1 MDRTRSE
8 EMRLQA
14 LTQLGLLDTPPSE
27 SFDRITRMA
36 SRMFGLPIAAVSLT
50 DRDRQWFKS
59 RVGVDHREIPRE
71 KAPCAEVAETAGP
84 LVVPDLLES
93 PHYRDSLLAQSGI
106 RFYAAAPLV
115 TRDGYGLG
123 AMCVLGTEP
132 REVTPEEKHVLVDL
146 AAMVMA
152 QIELQHAFGRVEPV
166 SGLPNRHQLLDDLD
180 DAARDSPG
188 ALRSLVLLELA
199 DAARLQEATRVLG
212 PDTVDELVR
221 EATLALRSEFGPSL
235 KIYQVGTAQ
244 LGWIVAHADKDAR
257 TRYLAAAGPRFARYL
272 RRASFPRLAS
282 PVAVVT
288 PFRLGEIAAADLLR
302 TGHSAVLDARNTGE
316 LVSIYSEEADKVHRR
331 RFRLV
336 ADMRA
341 ALAADDQL
349 FLAFQPRIAFKT
361 GACVGV
367 EALLRWN
374 HPLLGSVSPGEFIP
388 IVEKTDL
395 ARPVTDWV
403 IDAAIRQAQ
412 AWRSA
417 GTPLPISVNV
427 SSANLEEQD
436 FSSRLI
442 LRIAAAGLPCSA
454 LEVEVTESAIIR
466 DEVRVGEQ
474 LRNIRAAG
482 IKVAIDDFG
491 TGYSSLSYVQNL
503 PADIIKI
510 DQSFVR
516 NLDLDDRGRTLLR
529 SMISMA
535 KELDF
540 VVVAEGVEDEA
551 AFEFLRQSG
560 CDEGQGYLMSRPIR
574 PEDMAVWLRG
584 GGARHLR
591 DVAA

>member
-1 MDRTRSE
+1 MDRVRSE
-8 EMRLQA
+8 DMRLQA

-71 KAPCAEVAETAGP
+71 KAPCAEVADTAGP
-84 LVVPDLLES
+84 LVVPDLLKS
-93 PHYRDSLLAQSGI
+93 ACYRDSHLARSGI

-115 TRDGYGLG
+115 TRDGYGIG

-132 REVTPEEKHVLVDL
+132 RDVTPEEQATLADL

-166 SGLPNRHQLLDDLD
+166 SGLPNRHQLLDDLED
-180 DAARDSPG
+180 SARDNSG

-221 EATLALRSEFGPSL
+221 EATSALRSEFGPSL

-244 LGWIVAHADKDAR
+244 LGWLVAHADEDAR
-257 TRYLAAAGPRFARYL
+257 ARYVAKAGDRFASYL
-272 RRASFPRLAS
+272 QSNPFPRLAR
-282 PVAVVT
+282 PAAGIA
-288 PFRLGEIAAADLLR
+288 PFRLGDIAAPDLLR
-302 TGHSAVLDARNTGE
+302 TAHSAVLDARDAEE
-316 LVSIYSEEADKVHRR
+316 LVSVYSVDADNLHRR

-341 ALAADDQL
+341 ALAGQDQL
-349 FLAFQPRIAFKT
+349 SLAYQPRVDLRT

-374 HPLLGSVSPGEFIP
+374 HPALGTVPPGEFIP
-388 IVEKTDL
+388 MVEKTDL

-403 IDAAIRQAQ
+403 IDAAIAQ
-412 AWRSA
+412 ATAWRAA
-417 GTPLPISVNV
+417 GISVPISVNV
-427 SSANLEEQD
+427 APANLEEQD

-442 LRIAAAGLPCSA
+442 LRVAAAGLPCGA
-454 LEVEVTESAIIR
+454 LEVEVTECAIIR

-474 LRNIRAAG
+474 LRTLRTAG
-482 IKVAIDDFG
+482 IRVAIDDFG

-516 NLDLDDRGRTLLR
+516 NLSGDERGRTLVR
-529 SMISMA
+529 SMIAMA
-535 KELDF
+535 KGLDF
-540 VVVAEGVEDEA
+540 RVVAEGIEDEA
-551 AFEFLRQSG
+551 AFAFLRNAD
-560 CDEGQGYLMSRPIR
+560 CDEGQGYLMSRPVR
-574 PEDMAVWLRG
+574 PDDLVLWLES
-584 GGARHLR
+584 GAHGAEK
-591 DVAA
+591 VAA